1 LLTFSKRITGRS
13 LGERCKWTGDPSLAE
28 VSPRVA
34 LVFPRPLLPLLL
46 AVVVAL
52 SLAGC
57 SDPHEPE
64 RQVEVNPTPID
75 AFVAD
80 AVQVSRASFCS
91 RIADGAV
98 TAAVGDLAS
107 TRHYGNGERARV
119 ASGVRDVAHE
129 YNCTFVGS
137 TGDVARAW
145 VFVPRVTRSQAR
157 ALVAGVR
164 RRAGCRLLDGYSFG
178 SPGTGSLC
186 VSSGRKEAAYRGL
199 FVDAWLTC
207 SVTDGGREKLAEK
220 ALLKKAGDWCVQVAT
235 ATAD

>member
-1 LLTFSKRITGRS
+1 M
-13 LGERCKWTGDPSLAE
+13 
-28 VSPRVA
+28 
-34 LVFPRPLLPLLL
+34 FPRPLLALLL
-46 AVVVAL
+46 TVVVAL

-57 SDPHEPE
+57 SDGDEPE

-80 AVQVSRASFCS
+80 AVQVSRATFCS
-91 RIADGAV
+91 RIADEAV
-98 TAAVGDLAS
+98 TAAIGELAS

-119 ASGVRDVAHE
+119 TSAVRDVAHE

-164 RRAGCRLLDGYSFG
+164 RRAGCQLQDGYSFG

-186 VSSGRKEAAYRGL
+186 ETRGRREAAYRGL

-207 SVTDGGREKLAEK
+207 SVTDGGRKKLSDK
-220 ALLKKAGDWCVQVAT
+220 ALLKKAGDWCVQAAT
-235 ATAD
+235 AAAS